1 MLYDEKG
8 PNYAILHIYRRRYC
22 NVTEE
27 KINEWIIRED
37 DAKAIG
43 TARMI
48 GFILVPKRKKCSY
61 FLFLELAEPYIQTGN
76 DSHIVLQF
84 PTINRLIA

>member
-1 MLYDEKG
+1 MLYEKG
-8 PNYAILHIYRRRYC
+8 PNYAILHIYRRYC

-37 DAKAIG
+37 NAKATV

-48 GFILVPKRKKCSY
+48 GFILVQKKM
-61 FLFLELAEPYIQTGN
+61 FILFT
-76 DSHIVLQF
+76 S
-84 PTINRLIA
+84 